1 MAGWQSGHA
10 ADCKSAYAGSIP
22 TSASIAFLKA
32 QPLSRLRLFSF
43 RPDGETGRRK
53 GLKIPHPQGYVG
65 SSPTPGTK
73 EISDLGSSI
82 GIIETNPEVGVRKV
96 SALSA
101 RAVARTSVAL
111 RSARQNDS
119 GGRRNV
125 A

>member
-32 QPLSRLRLFSF
+32 QPFPRLRLFSF

-65 SSPTPGTK
+65 SSPTPGTI
-73 EISDLGSSI
+73 EINELYENSVVP
-82 GIIETNPEVGVRKV
+82 TKFYVHRVRQV
-96 SALSA
+96 SALIC
-101 RAVARTSVAL
+101 
-111 RSARQNDS
+111 
-119 GGRRNV
+119 
-125 A
+125 

>member
-1 MAGWQSGHA
+1 
-10 ADCKSAYAGSIP
+10 
-22 TSASIAFLKA
+22 
-32 QPLSRLRLFSF
+32 
-43 RPDGETGRRK
+43 
-53 GLKIPHPQGYVG
+53 
-65 SSPTPGTK
+65 
-73 EISDLGSSI
+73 
-82 GIIETNPEVGVRKV
+82 V